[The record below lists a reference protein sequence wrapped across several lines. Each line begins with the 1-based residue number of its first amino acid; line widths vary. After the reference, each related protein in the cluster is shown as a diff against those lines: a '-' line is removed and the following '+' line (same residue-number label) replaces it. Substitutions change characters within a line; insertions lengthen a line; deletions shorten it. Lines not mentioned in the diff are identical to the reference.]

1 LEIPGGYKVK
11 KELENSEKQIKT
23 GVFHRHTTVAI
34 SWIASL
40 RAVPTPTP
48 KLSKTSTLQAKYAT
62 GGCACGALAKA
73 TQIFKT

>member
-48 KLSKTSTLQAKYAT
+48 KLQPCKLSKQLEAAPAGPWPKLHKSSRH
-62 GGCACGALAKA
+62 
-73 TQIFKT
+73 